1 VLSDQLLR
9 RRQKLSLSQ
18 AGLAS
23 RLKSSQSRIAKM
35 EAADRTVSVDLL
47 LRALYALGATPRDV
61 GLALRKRRRAAA

>member
-1 VLSDQLLR
+1 MLSDQLLR

-23 RLKSSQSRIAKM
+23 RLKSSQSRIAKT